1 MEWISGL
8 LLGAAY
14 VLPPGPVTI
23 ETVRRGMRGGTPA
36 AVAVQLGAVGGDL
49 CYAALMA
56 GGLSA
61 LLGHAALQRWLGLIG
76 AALLVAL
83 GLATLRDRGL
93 GELHPAPSG
102 AVTGA
107 RHELAQHLG
116 AGLALGLANP
126 FSVAFWLAVGGTALQ
141 DPASLGG
148 FLAGALLSALLTAL
162 AAGQL
167 HHPRWRGVVGWIG
180 VGCGVALVLLG
191 AQLGLATLFG

>member
-23 ETVRRGMRGGTPA
+23 ETVRRGMRDGTPA

-49 CYAALMA
+49 CYAALMV
-56 GGLSA
+56 GGLRA
-61 LLGHAALQRWLGLIG
+61 LLGHAALQHWLGLAG
-76 AALLVAL
+76 AALLMAL

-93 GELHPAPSG
+93 GELRPALAGVG
-102 AVTGA
+102 AGIRHGPA
-107 RHELAQHLG
+107 RHLG

-141 DPASLGG
+141 EPAALGG
-148 FLAGALLSALLTAL
+148 FVAGALLASLLTAFV
-162 AAGQL
+162 AGQL
-167 HHPRWRGVVGWIG
+167 NRPRWRGVARWVG
-180 VGCGVALVLLG
+180 VGCGVALMLIG

>member
-8 LLGAAY
+8 LLGAVY

-23 ETVRRGMRGGTPA
+23 ETVQRGMRGGTPA

-49 CYAALMA
+49 CYAALMVS
-56 GGLSA
+56 GLSS
-61 LLGHAALQRWLGLIG
+61 LLGHSALQHWLGLLG

-83 GLATLRDRGL
+83 GLASLRDRGVCDLRPAKESVGVGADHGL
-93 GELHPAPSG
+93 G
-102 AVTGA
+102 
-107 RHELAQHLG
+107 RHLA

-141 DPASLGG
+141 NPTALSG
-148 FLAGALLSALLTAL
+148 FVAGALLCSLLTAFV
-162 AAGQL
+162 AGQL
-167 HHPRWRGVVGWIG
+167 HRPRWHGVARWTG
-180 VGCGVALVLLG
+180 VGCGVALILLG